1 MSVKDMTL
9 LHQQIA
15 ASDFEQ
21 AETTA
26 KRLAADTS
34 FSFDGFICE
43 THHAVNAR
51 QSNLALILLEGAERY
66 FTTAVDAKQLESR
79 VEPLTLLIAS
89 CRREKMDEPARRLSG
104 LVLELLDKPDFSSSR
119 EALAGIAKFAGIA
132 GRYALRRKD
141 LDWFSAISRQT
152 VAWAVRCESGAA
164 GQVFLP
170 VLDSWMH
177 RITRQEL
184 FDGVPVLFESVF
196 LLLAAEPNR
205 GEFLNSFL
213 QEWRTVAA
221 TACLNPENPLASE
234 WVEQLLLLTIRAEET
249 AFWRPVTQKI
259 AEVASLAVAK
269 HGVSASFA
277 VFRPL
282 LDVGRVNLGDELKF
296 GTGPDETSL
305 RQLIIRLVCTEAIRV
320 ADMAAHKDFSAITGD
335 KIEEMYHSWLRDP
348 SYESQTKSIE
358 RFCQLLLI
366 FWSLN
371 RKRAARR
378 WTPREEKLAA
388 PLLSEEER
396 SKLSF
401 LL

>member
-15 ASDFEQ
+15 AGDYEQ

-51 QSNLALILLEGAERY
+51 QPKLALILLESAERY

-164 GQVFLP
+164 GQAFLP

-184 FDGVPVLFESVF
+184 FDGVPVVFE
-196 LLLAAEPNR
+196 
-205 GEFLNSFL
+205 
-213 QEWRTVAA
+213 
-221 TACLNPENPLASE
+221 
-234 WVEQLLLLTIRAEET
+234 
-249 AFWRPVTQKI
+249 
-259 AEVASLAVAK
+259 
-269 HGVSASFA
+269 
-277 VFRPL
+277 
-282 LDVGRVNLGDELKF
+282 
-296 GTGPDETSL
+296 
-305 RQLIIRLVCTEAIRV
+305 
-320 ADMAAHKDFSAITGD
+320 
-335 KIEEMYHSWLRDP
+335 
-348 SYESQTKSIE
+348 
-358 RFCQLLLI
+358 
-366 FWSLN
+366 
-371 RKRAARR
+371 
-378 WTPREEKLAA
+378 
-388 PLLSEEER
+388 
-396 SKLSF
+396 
-401 LL
+401 